1 MDTIIWPPKFTL
13 DQQAILHLFTGETFY
28 SNVDVA
34 IREAVLNAIDAIGRR
49 HIAEPN
55 ILPDIR
61 VVFDRQSMT
70 VTVSDNGDGMEQEQ
84 FSHLFT
90 TIGRSAA
97 RIATNIQAEQYNAVG
112 EFGIG
117 VLSYFL
123 ICERFQI
130 HSKTATGDSIGLE
143 FTRTMLD
150 AETQARL
157 VDASREER
165 GTTLVLS
172 IEKERFLDRL
182 LARFSYW
189 MRDVDGLE
197 ATKYPEG
204 ESIPQGGLTKPILKV
219 EVDKPPWIHEAHI
232 GPPRLFSAWDS
243 FDGSA
248 HVDILYRGVFVDEI
262 SIDHLW
268 AISGSINVDP
278 KHFRP
283 KLNREGFVGDELHS
297 ELEPFLRKWHP
308 AVLERAIDCVRE
320 VLTEEDTKQWSL
332 HRWVTLWLAVPRS
345 GQYEKAS
352 QLWDEEF
359 RTRKAFK
366 LLAGGGRESDVS
378 ISDIL
383 ELGTTDVYVVA
394 ENLGSTN
401 LITQQAVRILR
412 DSKRPVIQGVTRE
425 QHFLTNTSLIGASTG
440 DLLVGHFR
448 HLLPTLI
455 QVEQV
460 ADSIIKQETAVQV
473 FDDPP
478 TISLVNIG
486 ADSVPVIPVGQE
498 IWINID
504 SGSGRE
510 ILEELCS
517 RNDGHLGFWMACLK
531 HGGLQENRNYARD
544 VARILSTCPEDASR
558 LGPVKR
564 QFLRGLIR

>member
-1 MDTIIWPPKFTL
+1 MDNIVWPPKFTL
-13 DQQAILHLFTGETFY
+13 DQKAILHLFTGETFY
-28 SNVDVA
+28 SNVDAA

-49 HIAEPN
+49 RIAETN
-55 ILPDIR
+55 IIPLIR
-61 VVFDRQSMT
+61 VVFDRLSMT

-84 FSHLFT
+84 FSHLFS

-97 RIATNIQAEQYNAVG
+97 RIANNIQDEQYNAVG

-123 ICERFQI
+123 ISERFQI
-130 HSKTATGDSIGLE
+130 YSKTANGETIGLE
-143 FTRTMLD
+143 FTRNMLD

-157 VDASREER
+157 VDTNRDEQ

-172 IEKERFLDRL
+172 IEKEQFFDRL
-182 LARFSYW
+182 LEQFSYW
-189 MRDVDGLE
+189 MREVEGLE
-197 ATKYPEG
+197 ATKFPEG
-204 ESIPQGGLTKPILKV
+204 ESIPQGGLTRPILKV
-219 EVDKPPWIHEAHI
+219 EVDKPDWIHEAHI
-232 GPPRLFSAWDS
+232 GPPRLFTAWDS

-262 SIDHLW
+262 AIDHLW

-283 KLNREGFVGDELHS
+283 KLNREGFVGEDLLS
-297 ELEPFLRKWHP
+297 ELEPFLRKCHP

-359 RTRKAFK
+359 RTRKTFK
-366 LLAGGGRESDVS
+366 LLAEGRRESDVS

-383 ELGTTDVYVVA
+383 ELGQKEVYVVP

-412 DSKRPVIQGVTRE
+412 DSKRPVIQGVTRD
-425 QHFLTNTSLIGASTG
+425 QNFLTNTSLIGASTG

-448 HLLPTLI
+448 HLLPELI

-460 ADSIIKQETAVQV
+460 AELIIKQENAVRL

-486 ADSVPVIPVGQE
+486 ADSVPIIPVGQE

-504 SGSGRE
+504 SDSGKV
-510 ILEELCS
+510 ILEELCR

-531 HGGLQENRNYARD
+531 HGGLQENRNYASD
-544 VARILSTCPEDASR
+544 VARILGSCPEESSK

-564 QFLRGLIR
+564 QYLRGLVR